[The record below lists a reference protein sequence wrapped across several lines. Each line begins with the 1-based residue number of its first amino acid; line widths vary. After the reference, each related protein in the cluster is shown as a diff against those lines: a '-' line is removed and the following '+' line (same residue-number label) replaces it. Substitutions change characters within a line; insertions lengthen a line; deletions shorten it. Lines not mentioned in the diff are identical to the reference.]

1 MTTDEIGRTPPPPS
15 DEGLPQAMPE
25 SLSRLVGRAGGRPG
39 IIFIT
44 GGARSGKSRYAQQ
57 LALQLSNNP
66 VYLAT
71 ARRWDDDFEKRIQ
84 RHQAERDER
93 WTSIEEE
100 KNISGLSLSGRV
112 IVMDCVTL
120 WLTNFFTDNK
130 CDIDSSLQQCQTEI
144 DRLDTASNTYIII
157 SNEIGMGMHADN
169 EMGRKFT
176 DLQGWMNQY
185 IAQKA
190 DTVIFMVSGIPLP
203 IKSTAIPPAHPQPL
217 KGS

>member
-1 MTTDEIGRTPPPPS
+1 MVPDEKTFTPPPP
-15 DEGLPQAMPE
+15 EGD
-25 SLSRLVGRAGGRPG
+25 GGRPG
-39 IIFIT
+39 LVFIT

-57 LALQLSNNP
+57 LALQLSSNP

-100 KNISGLSLSGRV
+100 KNISGLALSGKV

-130 CDIDSSLQQCQTEI
+130 YDIDASLEQCKGEI
-144 DRLDTASNTYIII
+144 DKLDTNNNTFIII
-157 SNEIGMGMHADN
+157 SNEIGMGMHADT
-169 EMGRKFT
+169 EIGRKFA

-190 DTVIFMVSGIPLP
+190 SKVIFMVSGIPLP
-203 IKSTAIPPAHPQPL
+203 L
-217 KGS
+217 KG

>member
-1 MTTDEIGRTPPPPS
+1 MVQDEKTLPPTPPS
-15 DEGLPQAMPE
+15 ASALGGLPTAQPE
-25 SLSRLVGRAGGRPG
+25 SLSRLVGRVEGRPG
-39 IIFIT
+39 IVFIT

-57 LALQLSNNP
+57 LALQLSSNP

-100 KNISGLSLSGRV
+100 KNISGLSLSGKV
-112 IVMDCVTL
+112 VVMDCVTL

-130 CDIDSSLQQCQTEI
+130 CDVESSLQQCQAEI
-144 DRLDTASNTYIII
+144 DQLDTATNTFIII
-157 SNEIGMGMHADN
+157 SNEIGMGMHADTDT
-169 EMGRKFT
+169 GRKFT

-185 IAQKA
+185 IAEKA
-190 DTVIFMVSGIPLP
+190 SKVIFMVSGIPMVV
-203 IKSTAIPPAHPQPL
+203 KAV
-217 KGS
+217 GSGQ

>member
-1 MTTDEIGRTPPPPS
+1 MVA
-15 DEGLPQAMPE
+15 DEGLPPT
-25 SLSRLVGRAGGRPG
+25 LPTGRDKPSGGG
-39 IIFIT
+39 EALTNGLIFIT

-71 ARRWDDDFEKRIQ
+71 ARHWDDDFEKRIQ

-100 KNISGLSLSGRV
+100 KNISGLSLSGKV
-112 IVMDCVTL
+112 VVMDCVTL
-120 WLTNFFTDNK
+120 WLTNFFTDTK
-130 CDIDSSLQQCQTEI
+130 YDIDASLEQCKVEI
-144 DRLDTASNTYIII
+144 DKLDITNNTFIII
-157 SNEIGMGMHADN
+157 SNEIGMGMHADT
-169 EMGRKFT
+169 EIGRKFT

-190 DTVIFMVSGIPLP
+190 NKVIFMVSGLPMVIKPHPLTP
-203 IKSTAIPPAHPQPL
+203 
-217 KGS
+217 

>member
-1 MTTDEIGRTPPPPS
+1 MVPDETLPLAPS
-15 DEGLPQAMPE
+15 QGEGEQIHP
-25 SLSRLVGRAGGRPG
+25 RL
-39 IIFIT
+39 IFIT

-71 ARRWDDDFEKRIQ
+71 ARHWDDDFEKRIQ

-100 KNISGLSLSGRV
+100 KRISGLPLSGKVVV
-112 IVMDCVTL
+112 IDCVTL

-130 CDIDSSLQQCQTEI
+130 YDIDASLQQGKQEI
-144 DRLDTASNTYIII
+144 DNLNTAENTYIII
-157 SNEIGMGMHADN
+157 SNELGMGMHA
-169 EMGRKFT
+169 ETEIGRKFT

-190 DTVIFMVSGIPLP
+190 DKVLLMVSGIPVT
-203 IKSTAIPPAHPQPL
+203 IK
-217 KGS
+217 

>member
-1 MTTDEIGRTPPPPS
+1 MVTDKDAQTP
-15 DEGLPQAMPE
+15 
-25 SLSRLVGRAGGRPG
+25 SRQVGRVGEPGKPG
-39 IIFIT
+39 IVFIT

-71 ARRWDDDFEKRIQ
+71 ARHWDDDFEKRIQ
-84 RHQAERDER
+84 RHRAERDER

-100 KNISGLSLSGRV
+100 KNISGLSLSGKV

-120 WLTNFFTDNK
+120 WITNFFTDNK
-130 CDIDSSLQQCQTEI
+130 YEIDSSLQQCQAEI
-144 DRLDTASNTYIII
+144 DRLNVASNTFIII
-157 SNEIGMGMHADN
+157 SNEIGMGMHA
-169 EMGRKFT
+169 ETEIGRKFT

-190 DTVIFMVSGIPLP
+190 DKVIFMVSGIPMI
-203 IKSTAIPPAHPQPL
+203 IKTPNHTPGP
-217 KGS
+217 